1 MKNPGTS
8 THALARHAGLS
19 VALLIAMVA
28 LAADANVN
36 AGKSSLV
43 ATFKQE
49 GVPVD
54 TTFKKFSGS
63 IVYNAANPAGSTAAL
78 DVDMGS
84 FDMGDAAYNAEVRKK
99 SWFDTAKFPTS
110 TFRST
115 AIKAGAAGQFT
126 ASGNLTVKGQ
136 VLAISIPITAKTAAG
151 ITTYSGSY
159 DLSRKAFGIG
169 DAIWEDAVDD
179 KVVVKFSLVTAAK

>member
-1 MKNPGTS
+1 MSIDRIFRNS
-8 THALARHAGLS
+8 VLAGAILT
-19 VALLIAMVA
+19 AAVA

-36 AGKSSLV
+36 AGKSSMV

-63 IVYNAANPAGSTAAL
+63 IVYSAANPAASTAAL
-78 DVDMGS
+78 DVDMAS
-84 FDMGDAAYNAEVRKK
+84 LDIGDPAYDAEVRKK
-99 SWFDTAKFPTS
+99 AWFDSATYPMA

-126 ASGNLTVKGQ
+126 AAGNLTIKGR
-136 VLAISIPITAKTAAG
+136 VLAISIPISVQSAAG
-151 ITTYSGSY
+151 LNTFSGSY
-159 DLSRKAFGIG
+159 ELSRKAFGIG
-169 DAIWEDAVDD
+169 DPIWEDVLDD
-179 KVVVKFSLVTAAK
+179 KVAVKFRIVTAAK